1 VPTNRVPNGSI
12 SAGDAASI
20 VARLAAGEVEA
31 LADLY
36 DRHAALVYGLARRIL
51 RNDADAED
59 VVQEVFAQVWRTAA
73 RYDRARG
80 SVIGWLLVMT
90 RTRALDKLRRRQAR
104 PDSNPSALPET
115 LHAGDTSP
123 HDVMISAEQAGV
135 VREALNN
142 LPPPQRTALELAY
155 YEGLTQTEIAAR
167 LSEPLGTVKTRMR
180 TALETLRARL
190 RQ

>member
-1 VPTNRVPNGSI
+1 VTTNRVPNALTST
-12 SAGDAASI
+12 DEAASI
-20 VARLAAGEVEA
+20 VSRLAAGELEA
-31 LADLY
+31 VAELY

-59 VVQEVFAQVWRTAA
+59 IVQEVFAQAWRMAA

-80 SVIGWLLVMT
+80 TVAGWLLVMT
-90 RTRALDKLRRRQAR
+90 RTRSLDKLRRRQAR
-104 PDSNPSALPET
+104 PDSDPSALPDTLQAET
-115 LHAGDTSP
+115 AAP
-123 HDVMISAEQAGV
+123 HDLLISAEQAGV

-142 LPPPQRTALELAY
+142 LPAPQRTALELAY

-180 TALETLRARL
+180 AALETLRARL
-190 RQ
+190 RK